1 MSTEC
6 MFSCLSFV
14 ASSDTEVEDDAQ
26 GDATDRLFSGLDFTY
41 KDSNAKDDAAQQPT
55 YVSTRTSPSAST
67 KPTNPVTFARKRTV
81 QQANLRWGK
90 SLISTIMPAASRLQ
104 VQQLNELLHAIRT
117 PYSSGYL
124 SLIY

>member
-55 YVSTRTSPSAST
+55 RVMCRP
-67 KPTNPVTFARKRTV
+67 
-81 QQANLRWGK
+81 
-90 SLISTIMPAASRLQ
+90 
-104 VQQLNELLHAIRT
+104 ELL
-117 PYSSGYL
+117 PQPQL
-124 SLIY
+124 SLLVLSHLPGSEKYNRQIYAGASH